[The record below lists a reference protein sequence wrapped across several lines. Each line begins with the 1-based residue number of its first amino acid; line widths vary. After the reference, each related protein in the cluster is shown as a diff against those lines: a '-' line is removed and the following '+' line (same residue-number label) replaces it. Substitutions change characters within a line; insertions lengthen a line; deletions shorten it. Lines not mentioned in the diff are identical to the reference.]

1 MNNQPDRFKLNSDQ
15 KTARLFLVGGGSSL
29 AALAVVSPV
38 YSQATTIDTASVSTQ
53 LTATQ
58 TALTSVGGTLL
69 AMAMGIVLF
78 IIGKKIIKRVTS
90 G

>member
-1 MNNQPDRFKLNSDQ
+1 MNNPDRFKMNSDQ
-15 KTARLFLVGGGSSL
+15 KTARLFLLGGGSLASL
-29 AALAVVSPV
+29 AIASPV
-38 YSQATTIDTASVSTQ
+38 RAQSATIDTASVSTQ

-58 TALTSVGGTLL
+58 TALVGVGGTLL